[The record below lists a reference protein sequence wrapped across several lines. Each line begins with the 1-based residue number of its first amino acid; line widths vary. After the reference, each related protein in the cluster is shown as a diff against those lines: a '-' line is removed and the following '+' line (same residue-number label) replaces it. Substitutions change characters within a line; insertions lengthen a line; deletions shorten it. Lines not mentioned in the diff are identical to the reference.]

1 MTPRRA
7 AAVAALAAT
16 MLVSACTTTTGGQPT
31 PSSPLATSP
40 AAPSP
45 GSSGSAAPTPAT
57 PTIGPI
63 RFADCTSL
71 IKPEIAHHPGGAR
84 PLQFGCGQMQVPL
97 DYRRPDGQRITLT
110 VVRVHYEHQH
120 DRIGSLLVNP
130 GGPGGSA
137 LDAAVGSSLSLPI
150 AVLQRFDI
158 VGFDPRGVGD
168 SDPLHCISP
177 QLKDKVVA
185 ADPDARTPAEF
196 AAQVQL
202 ARTVAAGCRAKYGAT
217 LPLFDT
223 EETAR
228 DMDLVRQAVGDPRL
242 TYLGYSYGTL
252 LGAVYAQLFP
262 HRVRALVLD
271 GAVDPRQSDVASAEM
286 QARSFES
293 AFDQYAANCGPTCA
307 IGSHPRRFLTTLL
320 AAARRHPIPT
330 SKDGDPRRAT
340 AGNVELAVAS
350 ALYSQSDWPK
360 LTAALSAA
368 AHGDSRKVLALDDQY
383 TERSGKGRYTNLLD
397 ANVVINCGDTSP
409 RATVATARAKLP
421 VWRAKYPLFGASQA
435 IGLLG
440 CAEWQEPAHRYPA
453 VHPAGAPPILV
464 VGTLHDPATPYAA
477 AASLARQLGSGVL
490 LSWNGEGHTAYPQTA
505 CVRRYVDGYLINRTL
520 PPKGTVCPRS

>member
-1 MTPRRA
+1 MTASRA

-16 MLVSACTTTTGGQPT
+16 MLLGACTTSTGGRPT
-31 PSSPLATSP
+31 PSP
-40 AAPSP
+40 AASVP
-45 GSSGSAAPTPAT
+45 GSSGSAGSAPRRAPAT
-57 PTIGPI
+57 PTTGPI
-63 RFADCTSL
+63 HFVDCTSV
-71 IKPEIAHHPGGAR
+71 IKPEIAHQPGGAR
-84 PLQFGCGQMQVPL
+84 PLQFGCGQLQVPL
-97 DYRRPDGQRITLT
+97 DYRRPDGRTITLT
-110 VVRVHYEHQH
+110 VVRVHYERQH

-137 LDAAVGSSLSLPI
+137 LDAAVGSSLSLPL

-168 SDPLHCISP
+168 SDPLHCIPS

-185 ADPDARTPAEF
+185 ADPDARTPAQF

-202 ARTVAAGCRAKYGAT
+202 ARTIAAGCRAKYGAT

-228 DMDLVRQAVGDPRL
+228 DMDLVRQGVGDSRL

-262 HRVRALVLD
+262 HKVRALVLD
-271 GAVDPRQSDVASAEM
+271 GAVDPRQSDVASAET
-286 QARSFES
+286 QARSFEA
-293 AFDQYAANCGPTCA
+293 AFDQYAANCGRTCA
-307 IGSHPRRFLTTLL
+307 IGPHPRRFLTALL
-320 AAARRHPIPT
+320 DAARRHPIPT

-368 AHGDSRKVLALDDQY
+368 AQGDSRKVLALDDQY
-383 TERSGKGRYTNLLD
+383 TERSGKGRYTNLVD
-397 ANVVINCGDTSP
+397 ANVVINCADTSP

-464 VGTLHDPATPYAA
+464 VGTIHDPATPYAA

-505 CVRRYVDGYLINRTL
+505 CVRRHVDGYLINRTL